1 MKTKFRFTLLLA
13 ICASFLLVPA
23 AQATPIIWYLSN
35 VTFTGGG
42 MASGSFTYDASTN
55 TYSAINIST
64 TGGSLPATTYTADSI
79 GLASG
84 LALTEGLNRNWLLAF
99 SSPLTN
105 GGGTIALNSVLSVE
119 ASLKSIWSQDGI
131 WLCHN
136 GGGGADH
143 RHAGAAG
150 SFTTFDRRIA
160 AVSGSQTVWS
170 AGRKAR
176 QLIDSAL

>member
-1 MKTKFRFTLLLA
+1 MKAKFRFTLLLA

-119 ASLKSIWSQDGI
+119 ASLSPFGVRTASGFVTTVGVAPITDTPEPPEVSLLSI
-131 WLCHN
+131 
-136 GGGGADH
+136 GGLLL
-143 RHAGAAG
+143 
-150 SFTTFDRRIA
+150 FL
-160 AVSGSQTVWS
+160 
-170 AGRKAR
+170 GRKRFGA
-176 QLIDSAL
+176 QAGKPVS